1 MRALGRNLLQR
12 ERSEDILNVSAQLM
26 GLAVNFDLRRGP
38 RLREFPSLRQTWVV
52 GILFAA
58 LIAAQALGFLVLGTG
73 PGGPQRCL
81 VQPRSQ

>member
-26 GLAVNFDLRRGP
+26 GPAVNFDLRRGP
-38 RLREFPSLRQTWVV
+38 RLREFASLRQTWVV